1 MVFIDMPA
9 DQIYQQLLTRLRQL
23 RRQERLHKWL
33 AALGIFLTFTATLGI
48 VLPPLANFAASSP
61 EFRWLLS
68 GVGLAGVVVLLTR
81 YVFQQPL
88 SWLLHPH
95 TPSEVDMAIRVGR
108 LHPQVK
114 DRFANA
120 LQVYDDALKNGQE
133 REVTSALAGIALNE
147 AYQTISPVDFSR
159 TVDRATP
166 RRRLAGA
173 GFAIAAAL
181 CAWLTAPDFMAQ
193 GASILFSPHR
203 NPPTMAIHF
212 EVTPGNAEIIK
223 GQGLRISA
231 TVNQPTTDSASIEWR
246 QADGRAVELKSMAR
260 LSSLNDGQS
269 GKAQF
274 MHTME
279 NIRESLFYCVDLGK
293 EKSSW
298 YEVRVIEPPMI
309 RTLRVT
315 VDFPRYT
322 GRPPLEL
329 DENIGDILALPG
341 SVVSIRIRPN
351 KPVEHA
357 SILFSHGDVLSLS
370 LDGTDFLG
378 QFPVHRQ
385 GTYQFALKDHKGLEN
400 TDAIQY
406 RIELESDQ
414 HPTVRITAPGADA
427 DLDDRMRV
435 PLLIEGEDD
444 YGFSRLQIVYEILE
458 GSAPEGSRHIW
469 AIPLAKKNARTL
481 HEQLIWDLTQLRIQP
496 EDVVRYYAEL
506 FDNDVISGPK
516 SGRSQVFHLRFPSI
530 YEMYE
535 EVASAQEEASQDL
548 QSIYEQAKKA
558 KEQVDQLMQEMKKD
572 PQLDWEQK
580 QKLGES
586 AGATEKMR
594 EQVQQIQEQLQEM
607 VDTMERNDMLS
618 AQTLEKYMELQKL
631 LQEMNSPE
639 LKKALEELQ
648 KAMQNLDPQQM
659 QEAMKNFQFSQEEFM
674 KSMER
679 TINLLKQV
687 QAEQKLDEALKKTED
702 LLKRQEEV
710 NEQAAQH
717 PSQEK
722 RQELAE
728 TEKKMQEDAKSLR
741 ESLSDLSNLMREI
754 PQAPAEKINAA
765 GQMMEAQNL
774 AGEMQQMAANLQQ
787 GNMSQSQSSGQR
799 IASTLQQMQQALQGA
814 QQEMRE
820 SHRREVMQALQRSS
834 SDLLQ
839 LSKQQEQLL
848 KQSGNLN
855 PSSPQFNENADQQ
868 QELMSGLQR
877 VAEQLYQL
885 SQKSFAVTPEVAR
898 AIGQAMNAMQQALGE
913 LEQRNGRGAG
923 QQQSAAMHGLDKAVA
938 GLRQAMRQGGG
949 ASMSMGFEQFMQR
962 LMGLSGKQQGIN
974 QETQQLG
981 EQGMNALQRQAAMAR
996 LAAEQAT
1003 VQKSL
1008 EQLLQ
1013 EFGQRG
1019 EILGRLDQTAKDM
1032 DDVVNELQQ
1041 QRAGR
1046 PTVERQ
1052 QRILSRLLDAQR
1064 SMRERD
1070 FSKERQ
1076 AQTAKT
1082 HRAIDTGRLP
1092 TDLGEQKNR
1101 LYEDLLRA
1109 LRENYTRDYK
1119 DLIQRYFDA
1128 LARGQQQVLEEKTQP

>member
-1 MVFIDMPA
+1 
-9 DQIYQQLLTRLRQL
+9 L
-23 RRQERLHKWL
+23 
-33 AALGIFLTFTATLGI
+33 
-48 VLPPLANFAASSP
+48 
-61 EFRWLLS
+61 
-68 GVGLAGVVVLLTR
+68 
-81 YVFQQPL
+81 
-88 SWLLHPH
+88 
-95 TPSEVDMAIRVGR
+95 
-108 LHPQVK
+108 
-114 DRFANA
+114 
-120 LQVYDDALKNGQE
+120 NG
-133 REVTSALAGIALNE
+133 
-147 AYQTISPVDFSR
+147 
-159 TVDRATP
+159 
-166 RRRLAGA
+166 
-173 GFAIAAAL
+173 
-181 CAWLTAPDFMAQ
+181 
-193 GASILFSPHR
+193 
-203 NPPTMAIHF
+203 
-212 EVTPGNAEIIK
+212 
-223 GQGLRISA
+223 
-231 TVNQPTTDSASIEWR
+231 
-246 QADGRAVELKSMAR
+246 
-260 LSSLNDGQS
+260 GQS
-269 GKAQF
+269 EIKTQF
-274 MHTME
+274 VHTME
-279 NIRESLFYCVDLGK
+279 NIRESLLYCVHLGK
-293 EKSSW
+293 EKSPW
-298 YEVRVIEPPMI
+298 YAVRVIEPPMV

-315 VDFPRYT
+315 VNFPRYT
-322 GRPPLEL
+322 GRPSWQL

-341 SVVSIRIRPN
+341 SVVSVRMRPN

-357 SILFSHGDVLSLS
+357 NILFNDGEILSLS
-370 LDGTDFLG
+370 LEGTDFLG
-378 QFPVHRQ
+378 QFPVRRQ
-385 GTYQFALKDHKGLEN
+385 GTYQFALKDHNGLQN

-414 HPTVRITAPGADA
+414 HPAVRITVPGIDA
-427 DLDDRMRV
+427 DLDESMRV

-458 GSAPEGSRHIW
+458 GGASQGARNAW
-469 AIPLAKKNARTL
+469 VIPLADKTARTL

-496 EDVVRYYAEL
+496 EDMVRYYAEV

-558 KEQVDQLMQEMKKD
+558 KAQVDQLVQEMKKD
-572 PQLDWEQK
+572 PQLNWEQK
-580 QKLGES
+580 QKLSES
-586 AGATEKMR
+586 TGATEKMR
-594 EQVQQIQEQLQEM
+594 EQIQQIQQQLQEM

-618 AQTLEKYMELQKL
+618 AQTLEKYLELQKL

-648 KAMQNLDPQQM
+648 KAMQHLDPQQL
-659 QEAMKNFQFSQEEFM
+659 QEAMKNFQFSQEEFL
-674 KSMER
+674 KSVER

-702 LLKRQEEV
+702 LLKRQQEV
-710 NEQAAQH
+710 NQQAAQP
-717 PSQEK
+717 PSPEK
-722 RQELAE
+722 RQELAAR
-728 TEKKMQEDAKSLR
+728 EKKIREDAESLR
-741 ESLSDLSNLMREI
+741 KSLSDLSKLMQEI
-754 PQAPAEKINAA
+754 PPAPAEKIAA
-765 GQMMEAQNL
+765 VSEMMEAQNL
-774 AGEMQQMAANLQQ
+774 TGEMQQMATNLQQ

-814 QQEMRE
+814 QQQMRE

-839 LSKQQEQLL
+839 LSKQQEQLVQ
-848 KQSGNLN
+848 QSGSLN
-855 PSSPQFNENADQQ
+855 PNSSQFTEIADRQ
-868 QELMSGLQR
+868 QELRSGLQR

-898 AIGQAMNAMQQALGE
+898 AIGQSMHAMQQALGE

-923 QQQSAAMHGLDKAVA
+923 EQQAAAMHGLDQAVV
-938 GLRQAMRQGGG
+938 GLRQAMRQGAG
-949 ASMSMGFEQFMQR
+949 ASLAMGFEQFMQR
-962 LMGLSGKQQGIN
+962 LTGLSGQQQGIN

-996 LAAEQAT
+996 LAAEQAA

-1019 EILGRLDQTAKDM
+1019 EILGRLDQTAKEM
-1032 DDVVNELQQ
+1032 DEVVKELQQ
-1041 QRAGR
+1041 QRLDR
-1046 PTVERQ
+1046 QTIERQ

-1076 AQTAKT
+1076 AQTAKAY
-1082 HRAIDTGRLP
+1082 RAIDAGQLP
-1092 TDLGEQKNR
+1092 ADLGEKRNR

-1119 DLIQRYFDA
+1119 ELIQRYFDA
-1128 LARGQQQVLEEKTQP
+1128 LARGQQQTIEQKARP